1 MWALDKK
8 ITVADNAS
16 IYDYM
21 GQQCPN
27 SMCINPVSEDEVVNL
42 YLYNTNSVCVCV
54 CLSSIGGQT
63 AGPIVTKF
71 GTHMRIDLGMVP
83 TKNWPHEWPGSVGSL
98 GPISESGLS
107 CQLLLRAVVWQMTS
121 QLIRR
126 RNDVV
131 FAAFNQP
138 VSVRPMN
145 VHKINKKNFTHP
157 TPGGPAS
164 RGAGGWGVK
173 ISKVREISRTAE
185 EIDKKKIL
193 PKK

>member
-1 MWALDKK
+1 M
-8 ITVADNAS
+8 I
-16 IYDYM
+16 
-21 GQQCPN
+21 
-27 SMCINPVSEDEVVNL
+27 
-42 YLYNTNSVCVCV
+42 
-54 CLSSIGGQT
+54 
-63 AGPIVTKF
+63 KF

-138 VSVRPMN
+138 VSVN
-145 VHKINKKNFTHP
+145 VQTINKTNFYPPYPGGSSVPGGVGGSKFQKCGIFHELPRKSIKKKNSAEKITKTCNPHPPHP
-157 TPGGPAS
+157 TVGGGV
-164 RGAGGWGVK
+164 RGENFKVTKLQGLK
-173 ISKVREISRTAE
+173 SISGMQLS
-185 EIDKKKIL
+185 
-193 PKK
+193 

>member
-1 MWALDKK
+1 M
-8 ITVADNAS
+8 
-16 IYDYM
+16 
-21 GQQCPN
+21 
-27 SMCINPVSEDEVVNL
+27 
-42 YLYNTNSVCVCV
+42 

-63 AGPIVTKF
+63 AEPIMTKF

-83 TKNWPHEWPGSVGSL
+83 TKYWPHEWPGSVGSL

-145 VHKINKKNFTHP
+145 VQKINKTNIYP
-157 TPGGPAS
+157 PRPGGSSVPG
-164 RGAGGWGVK
+164 RLGGSTFQKCGK
-173 ISKVREISRTAE
+173 FHELPRKSI
-185 EIDKKKIL
+185 KKKFCR
-193 PKK
+193 KNNQNM

>member
-1 MWALDKK
+1 MDVNVKCKCK
-8 ITVADNAS
+8 IPLLFFSKYVERKFFFCY
-16 IYDYM
+16 IVWL
-21 GQQCPN
+21 
-27 SMCINPVSEDEVVNL
+27 PVHNL

-63 AGPIVTKF
+63 AGPIMTKF

-83 TKNWPHEWPGSVGSL
+83 TKYWPHEWPGSVGSL

-145 VHKINKKNFTHP
+145 VQKINKTNFYPPHPGGFSVPGGGGLGGQIFKSAGNFTNC
-157 TPGGPAS
+157 
-164 RGAGGWGVK
+164 
-173 ISKVREISRTAE
+173 RENR
-185 EIDKKKIL
+185 
-193 PKK
+193 

>member
-1 MWALDKK
+1 M
-8 ITVADNAS
+8 
-16 IYDYM
+16 
-21 GQQCPN
+21 
-27 SMCINPVSEDEVVNL
+27 
-42 YLYNTNSVCVCV
+42 
-54 CLSSIGGQT
+54 
-63 AGPIVTKF
+63 TKF

-83 TKNWPHEWPGSVGSL
+83 TKNWPHEWPGSMGSL

-145 VHKINKKNFTHP
+145 VQKIIQTNFYPPHPGGFSVPGGSTFQKCGKFHELPRKSIKNKNSAEKITKTCNPHP
-157 TPGGPAS
+157 TPSDGGGGV
-164 RGAGGWGVK
+164 RGENVK
-173 ISKVREISRTAE
+173 VTKLQGLKSISGMQLS
-185 EIDKKKIL
+185 
-193 PKK
+193 

>member
-1 MWALDKK
+1 M
-8 ITVADNAS
+8 
-16 IYDYM
+16 
-21 GQQCPN
+21 
-27 SMCINPVSEDEVVNL
+27 
-42 YLYNTNSVCVCV
+42 
-54 CLSSIGGQT
+54 
-63 AGPIVTKF
+63 TKF

-83 TKNWPHEWPGSVGSL
+83 TKYWPHEWPGSVGSL

-145 VHKINKKNFTHP
+145 VQKINKTNVYPPHPRGSSVPGGGWGSTFQKCGKFHELPRKSIKKNSAEKITKTCNPHP
-157 TPGGPAS
+157 TPSDGGGGV
-164 RGAGGWGVK
+164 RGDNFKVTKLQGLK
-173 ISKVREISRTAE
+173 SISGMQLS
-185 EIDKKKIL
+185 
-193 PKK
+193 